1 MGNFFQ
7 PLIEKIP
14 LETAPKKRP
23 QGVLQLPNVVSPI
36 FTQPFCTARLL
47 WRVRQKYDR
56 ISPLSQKSEIFAS
69 SPGGGAFGTD
79 VRLIRITQTVSLVPS
94 LPPRG
99 RCHGTAVTERISRP
113 LRGRWHGVA
122 VTERISLPLRGRW
135 HGVAVTER
143 GSSRLTLQ
151 ILFSRNRFVLPD
163 FFVLCGRNMVEYPLS
178 VKNQR
183 FLPAPPEGEPLVRS

>member
-47 WRVRQKYDR
+47 WRVRQKHGR

-94 LPPRG
+94 LPP
-99 RCHGTAVTERISRP
+99 
-113 LRGRWHGVA
+113 RGRWHGVA